1 MTLVSSRWDL
11 RGDYEAEA
19 NQLERHLSPLHE
31 INRNTSRQQV
41 TLLGTAGSPQRIA
54 GVLYMHLD
62 TAGPNKCC
70 RVIGG

>member
-1 MTLVSSRWDL
+1 MMLVSSRWDL
-11 RGDYEAEA
+11 KGDYEVEA
-19 NQLERHLSPLHE
+19 NRVERHLSPLPE
-31 INRNTSRQQV
+31 INRNISRQQV

-62 TAGPNKCC
+62 TAGLNKWC